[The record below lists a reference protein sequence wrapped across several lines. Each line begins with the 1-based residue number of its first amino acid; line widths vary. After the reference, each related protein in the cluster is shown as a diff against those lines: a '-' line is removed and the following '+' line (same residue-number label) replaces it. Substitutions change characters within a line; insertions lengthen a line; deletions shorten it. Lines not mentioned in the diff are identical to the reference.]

1 MAEQAGIE
9 GVPALP
15 KLPAKLERQ
24 YQAMLAAMDREW
36 PGTITDVSFEQLNQD
51 QQALF
56 NGTVTF
62 GVTEEDM
69 RQRIDLAWDEQN
81 STLAT
86 TPALPAWSHCSS
98 RILGAG
104 RHVLGDSICP
114 SAGSWRLGWPW
125 LTLKQVRWTGK
136 GREPGEDES
145 FVLHLEITPGI
156 AADLRRAEREHAVDL
171 TQTLFWS
178 TAQLV
183 HETAELSYAS
193 NEEDGLDALCQSL
206 NERGLRY
213 LVPAE
218 PHTLANWG
226 ERLFVVQ
233 SYLSSESFKRRDT
246 DSLAQAAAHGVVSYR
261 ARSET
266 GADGRLVVV
275 VTPVF
280 SIPHEHRPVVDP
292 SKIVPVFKGDVLEP
306 PNISTL
312 PELS

>member
-62 GVTEEDM
+62 GVTEEDV

-86 TPALPAWSHCSS
+86 TPALPAWTHCSS

-114 SAGSWRLGWPW
+114 SAGSWRLCWPW

-183 HETAELSYAS
+183 HEAAELSYAS

-226 ERLFVVQ
+226 SAF
-233 SYLSSESFKRRDT
+233 SSSSPTCPPRVSSAGTPTALPRRPRTVWSATGLAARRAPTADWSSSSHPCSAFRMSTGRWSTPRRSFRCSRGMYWNRQT
-246 DSLAQAAAHGVVSYR
+246 
-261 ARSET
+261 
-266 GADGRLVVV
+266 
-275 VTPVF
+275 F
-280 SIPHEHRPVVDP
+280 RPCP
-292 SKIVPVFKGDVLEP
+292 S
-306 PNISTL
+306 
-312 PELS
+312 